1 MNLTTQPTSTSAA
14 LTCAATRLCRIGP
27 FTALVA
33 VVLIIGLI
41 RGGAPAAA
49 SDAAV
54 ADLPVGH
61 SVERV
66 VVPGSA
72 QGEERQ
78 VEVHLWYPA
87 DAGAS
92 AGPKAVYK
100 SALHGK
106 ELYRDLW
113 DPLSWTIEAEIARE
127 GAAIDT
133 DGGPYPVIVFSH
145 GSTNDPIDY
154 AWTLER
160 IAAGG
165 FVVAAPGHTNNTQD
179 DARIDFINGL
189 ATAPPVSR
197 APLFPCNDERP
208 GPCSRA
214 SVPLSMADRAS
225 DIRRV
230 LDQLPGWFGG
240 QADVSRAGVMGHSR
254 GTVTALAAAGG
265 SAPWVAPPPPPTPA
279 TVNCVPNQPANGLCW
294 PLQRE
299 PRIKAVMGMAIGAL
313 PIIRGVNLAA
323 IAVPTLLIA
332 GAEDDNS
339 LPANSVFANGQ
350 IPAANDKTLLVLDH
364 ATHRSFD
371 STYCAQ
377 LQSAG
382 AAFDTNHDGVVS
394 ATEAAN
400 PGVLA
405 DRRIFDRHTVGLIAA
420 SAPGFLSGKA
430 VHYCA
435 AQIFTTP
442 VNIEQLVA
450 ATPNAEYGCTDAACG
465 VIPPTSG
472 PSTSTCVTVIT
483 TIPCTG
489 LDTDAVKQQMTECAV
504 EFFNAKLGLDRD
516 GDGVPDAAVD
526 ADGDG
531 AVDACDSHTFGGFLQ
546 PVDNPPTINTGR
558 AGRIYPVRFQI
569 RDENG
574 TLVTSLAAVSSI
586 KSKAVSCGSFSGDP
600 SDALETT
607 ATGDTSLRFEDNQF
621 VYNWK
626 TPGLAGCYEL
636 FVTLADGGA
645 HAASFSLK

>member
-1 MNLTTQPTSTSAA
+1 MNVTAQPKSTSVA
-14 LTCAATRLCRIGP
+14 LTCGATRLCRFAP
-27 FTALVA
+27 LTALVA
-33 VVLIIGLI
+33 VVLVFGLI

-49 SDAAV
+49 ADVAV

-61 SVERV
+61 SVEHV
-66 VVPGSA
+66 VVEGSA
-72 QGEERQ
+72 QGEQRQ
-78 VEVHLWYPA
+78 VDVHVWYPA

-106 ELYRDLW
+106 ELYPDLW
-113 DPLSWTIEAEIARE
+113 DPLSWTVEAEIARE

-179 DARIDFINGL
+179 DARIDFINGR

-197 APLFPCNDERP
+197 APLFPCNDQRP

-225 DIRRV
+225 DITSV

-265 SAPWVAPPPPPTPA
+265 SARWSPQTVPV
-279 TVNCVPNQPANGLCW
+279 TVNCVPNQPDDGLCW
-294 PLQRE
+294 PLQHE

-323 IAVPTLLIA
+323 ITAPTVLIA

-339 LPANSVFANGQ
+339 QPANSVFANGQ
-350 IPAANDKTLLVLDH
+350 IPATNDKTLLVLDH

-489 LDTDAVKQQMTECAV
+489 LDTDAVKQQMSECAV

-546 PVDNPPTINTGR
+546 PIDNPPPNNTGR
-558 AGRIYPVRFQI
+558 AGRTYPVKFQI

-574 TLVTSLAAVSSI
+574 THVTSLGAVNSI
-586 KSKAVSCGSFSGDP
+586 KFLSVSCGPLSGDP
-600 SDALETT
+600 SDPLETT
-607 ATGDTSLRFEDNQF
+607 ATGDTSLRFEDDQF
-621 VYNWK
+621 VYNLT
-626 TPGLAGCYEL
+626 TPSRAGCYEL
-636 FVTLADGGA
+636 VVTLADGGTHRA
-645 HAASFSLK
+645 NFSLK

>member
-1 MNLTTQPTSTSAA
+1 M
-14 LTCAATRLCRIGP
+14 RLISRHVL
-27 FTALVA
+27 ASLVA
-33 VVLIIGLI
+33 TTLSFGLFAQVP
-41 RGGAPAAA
+41 GLMDEASAQDAP
-49 SDAAV
+49 
-54 ADLPVGH
+54 DLRVGH
-61 SVERV
+61 TVRQI
-66 VVPGSA
+66 VVPGSSL
-72 QGEERQ
+72 GERRQ

-113 DPLSWTIEAEIARE
+113 DPLSWTVDAEIARE

-179 DARIDFINGL
+179 DARIDFINER

-197 APLFPCNDERP
+197 PPLFPCNDGRP
-208 GPCSRA
+208 SPCSRA
-214 SVPLSMADRAS
+214 SVPLSMADRAR
-225 DIRRV
+225 DISMV
-230 LDQLPGWFGG
+230 LDELPGWFGSRV
-240 QADVSRAGVMGHSR
+240 DMSRAGVMGHSR
-254 GTVTALAAAGG
+254 GTVTALAAPGG
-265 SAPWVAPPPPPTPA
+265 SADWVAPP
-279 TVNCVPNQPANGLCW
+279 TVNCLPTPPAEPEPRCW
-294 PLQRE
+294 PLDPE
-299 PRIKAVMGMAIGAL
+299 PRVKAVMGMAIGAL
-313 PIIRGVNLAA
+313 PIIRGVNLTA
-323 IAVPTLLIA
+323 ITVPTLLIA

-350 IPAANDKTLLVLDH
+350 IPATNDKTLLVLDH

-382 AAFDTNHDGVVS
+382 AAFDTNHDGLVS

-420 SAPGFLSGKA
+420 SAPGFISGKA

-435 AQIFTTP
+435 AEIFKTP
-442 VNIEQLVA
+442 VNIEQLIA
-450 ATPNAEYGCTDAACG
+450 ATPNAEYGCTDATCG

-489 LDTDAVKQQMTECAV
+489 LDTDEVKQQMTECAV

-516 GDGVPDAAVD
+516 GDGVPDAAAD

-531 AVDACDSHTFGGFLQ
+531 AVDACDSHTFGGFFQ
-546 PVDNPPTINTGR
+546 PVDNPPAINSGR
-558 AGRIYPVRFQI
+558 AGRTYPVKFQI

-586 KSKAVSCGSFSGDP
+586 TYQAVSCGSFSADP
-600 SDALETT
+600 ADALETT
-607 ATGDTSLRFEDNQF
+607 STGGTSLRFEDDQF

-626 TPGLAGCYEL
+626 TPSSAGCYEL
-636 FVTLADGGA
+636 FVTLADEGA
-645 HAASFSLK
+645 HSANFSLN